1 MSNEVTKM
9 INKMEVEDFFK
20 LYEKQLNEVLAGEK
34 SVTQFADFY
43 ADAFIGT
50 DSAQMKVAKNDQTLV
65 DMIHANF
72 DYYRSIGAKKMIAT
86 AVSVQELDDYHALA
100 KVEWEGVYMKAE
112 QGSHVSFAVQYLVK
126 QQEANLVIFGS
137 ITGDETST

>member
-1 MSNEVTKM
+1 M
-9 INKMEVEDFFK
+9 IDKMEVEDFFK
-20 LYEKQLNEVLAGEK
+20 LFEKQLNDVLAGEK
-34 SVTQFADFY
+34 SVTGFADFY
-43 ADAFIGT
+43 ADAFIQT
-50 DSAQMKVAKNDQTLV
+50 TPTHINVEKNDQTLV

-86 AVSVQELDDYHALA
+86 AVSVQALDDYHALA

-112 QGSHVSFAVQYLVK
+112 QGSHVSFSVQYLVK

-137 ITGDETST
+137 ITGDETSI